1 MLALGLRWS
10 NVLALL
16 TLIIVASLLS
26 PYFFDLRNIMNVLRG
41 ASVLCIVAV
50 GMTLVI
56 LSRGVDLSAGSI
68 LGMSGATL
76 ALMAAIDAKFA
87 IAAALGAGVAVG
99 LANGVLIAYLGLQ
112 PFIATVATLI
122 ATRGLVYIVSDGA
135 NIIVRDPPAWFEAI
149 GSGHLGPVPIPIL
162 IAATVVAVFIFVLTQ
177 TPFGRHVTMIG
188 GNPVAAFRAGIKVD
202 RLVLISFILAGA
214 IAGLAGWLLA
224 IRTSGATA
232 NLGTGLLFNAF
243 AAVVIGGVSL
253 KGGVGTLPGVYA
265 GVLLLSSIN
274 TAMRMNTATPP
285 SRTQRTSWKIS
296 K

>member
-1 MLALGLRWS
+1 MRDPPRILAVSLRWS

-76 ALMAAIDAKFA
+76 ALLAAIDAKFA

-149 GSGHLGPVPIPIL
+149 GSGPLSHGTMAIL
-162 IAATVVAVFIFVLTQ
+162 SRASTV
-177 TPFGRHVTMIG
+177 
-188 GNPVAAFRAGIKVD
+188 
-202 RLVLISFILAGA
+202 
-214 IAGLAGWLLA
+214 
-224 IRTSGATA
+224 
-232 NLGTGLLFNAF
+232 LFF
-243 AAVVIGGVSL
+243 L
-253 KGGVGTLPGVYA
+253 
-265 GVLLLSSIN
+265 
-274 TAMRMNTATPP
+274 
-285 SRTQRTSWKIS
+285 
-296 K
+296 